1 MTKQNLETLDFSREI
16 SLISWHLDQVTNSLN
31 RIMIPLESALDQI
44 QTEGPLSPN
53 VTLSIAETA
62 QMLAN
67 FQSWLA
73 SQSVM
78 LSDIQ
83 VGNAFVNNLNAELAK

>member
-1 MTKQNLETLDFSREI
+1 MPNLETPEFDRETA
-16 SLISWHLDQVTNSLN
+16 LIRWHFEQAMTSLN
-31 RIMIPLESALDQI
+31 RIMVPLESAMERVQNRV
-44 QTEGPLSPN
+44 PLSLS
-53 VTLSIAETA
+53 VIASIAETA

-83 VGNAFVNNLNAELAK
+83 VENACFVHSEAKNAKD